1 MTSNTN
7 TNQPDHLVDQFIS
20 HMRVERGLS
29 ENTIQS
35 YSRDLNRFIQYLEA
49 RNLSAL
55 SISQDDIMDY
65 MSSLQGTISVRSAA
79 RSLSAL
85 KMFFRF
91 LVYDGKIESSPARL
105 LNTPKLPLKLPG
117 VLSLEE
123 VDRLLSQPDPATH
136 LGQRDKAMLELLYA
150 TGLRVSEL
158 VGLKLTNINLEAGYV
173 RTVGKG
179 SKERMVPMGGKAL
192 EALKD
197 FLDDGRVRILE
208 NVRLLKNKIVPH
220 LFLNARGRAMTR
232 QGFWKIIRQ
241 YGVKSGLK
249 GPITPHILRHSF
261 ASHLLECGADLRAVQ
276 VMLGHADISTTQ
288 IYTHVTK
295 ERLKQ
300 IHQKYHP
307 RP

>member
-1 MTSNTN
+1 MSSNKN
-7 TNQPDHLVDQFIS
+7 TDYQDHLLDQFIN

-29 ENTIQS
+29 KNTIQS
-35 YSRDLNRFIQYLEA
+35 YSRDLVRFIRYLDA
-49 RNLSAL
+49 RNLSL
-55 SISQDDIMDY
+55 LTTGQNDILDY
-65 MSSLQGTISVRSAA
+65 MSSLQDSMSLRSAA
-79 RSLSAL
+79 RNLSAL

-91 LVYDGKIESSPARL
+91 LVYDGKIENSPARL
-105 LNTPKLPLKLPG
+105 LNTPKLPRKLPG
-117 VLSLEE
+117 VISLEE
-123 VDRLLSQPDPATH
+123 VDRLLAQPDPSTH

-158 VGLKLTNINLEAGYV
+158 VGLKLSNINLEAGYV

-179 SKERMVPMGGKAL
+179 AKERMVPMGGKAL
-192 EALKD
+192 QALKD
-197 FLDDGRVRILE
+197 YLGGGRVG
-208 NVRLLKNKIVPH
+208 LLKNRMSPI
-220 LFLNARGRAMTR
+220 LFLNARGQPMTR

-241 YGVKSGLK
+241 YGLKAGIK
-249 GPITPHILRHSF
+249 GPITPHLLRHSF

-288 IYTHVTK
+288 IYTHVTR

-300 IHQKYHP
+300 IHEKYHP

>member
-117 VLSLEE
+117 VLSLED

-197 FLDDGRVRILE
+197 FLDDGR
-208 NVRLLKNKIVPH
+208 VRLLKNKIVPH